1 MNGELP
7 TLIAAM
13 AMVSLIPFL
22 TVTTTCFT
30 KIVIV
35 LLILRNALGI
45 QQTPPNLVLYTLSV
59 IVTLFV
65 MAPTLRESYAEV
77 ATSPIPFET
86 VEDIETAVRR
96 SSAPVKEFL
105 TRHVRPD
112 ATAFFLDAT
121 RRIWPESSGLSA
133 AKDDI
138 VILVPAFLISE
149 LTRAFETG
157 FLLYIPFLLIDFVV
171 SVVLVAIGMQM
182 LSPNVISTPFKLL
195 LFVAVDGW
203 SRLVHGLILSY
214 ATG

>member
-1 MNGELP
+1 MDGTLP

-13 AMVSLIPFL
+13 AVVSLIPFL

-30 KIVIV
+30 KIVVI

-45 QQTPPNLVLYTLSV
+45 QQTPPNLIIYTLSV
-59 IVTLFV
+59 IVTLFI
-65 MAPTLRESYAEV
+65 MAPTFRETYAQV
-77 ATSPIPFET
+77 ATSPIPFKT
-86 VEDIETAVRR
+86 VEELETTVQR
-96 SSAPVKEFL
+96 SSIPIKAFL
-105 TRHVRPD
+105 TRHVRAD
-112 ATAFFLDAT
+112 ASAFFLDAT
-121 RRIWPESSGLSA
+121 RRIWPEASGLSA
-133 AKDDI
+133 AKEDL
-138 VILVPAFLISE
+138 VILVPAFLLSE

>member
-1 MNGELP
+1 MAGELP
-7 TLIAAM
+7 TLIVAM
-13 AMVSLIPFL
+13 AIVSLIPFL

-30 KIVIV
+30 KIVVI

-45 QQTPPNLVLYTLSV
+45 QQTPPNLVLNTLSV

-65 MAPTLRESYAEV
+65 MAPTFRETYAQV
-77 ATSPIPFET
+77 STSPVPFKT
-86 VEDIETAVRR
+86 VEELETTVQR
-96 SSAPVKEFL
+96 SSVPIKAFL
-105 TRHVRPD
+105 TRHVRSD
-112 ATAFFLDAT
+112 SSAFFLDAT
-121 RRIWPESSGLSA
+121 RRIWPEPSGLSA
-133 AKDDI
+133 DKEDL
-138 VILVPAFLISE
+138 VILVPAFLLSE

-214 ATG
+214 APG